1 MTNPADA
8 LPQGSLGLLET
19 DVARQLLASTI
30 PARVAYVATDGTP
43 RVMST
48 WFHWSGD
55 ALVMPAFISA
65 PHVRHPASR
74 LRDLRDR
81 PDVAV
86 TIDTNTFP
94 PEVLLLRGRVTVDE
108 QDGVPD
114 EYALAANRYL
124 GEESGRAYIGSVDM
138 PGTRMARIV
147 LRPSWVGV
155 IDFQTR
161 NPSPLGGITGAA
173 TDDGRP

>member
-1 MTNPADA
+1 VTNHAAA

-19 DVARQLLASTI
+19 DMARRLLPSTI
-30 PARVAYVATDGTP
+30 PARMAYVAADGTP
-43 RVMST
+43 RVIST
-48 WFHWSGD
+48 WFHWTGE

-65 PHVRHPASR
+65 PHVRHRAGR

-86 TIDTNTFP
+86 TIDTETFP
-94 PEVLLLRGRVTVDE
+94 PEVLLLRGRVSIDE
-108 QDGVPD
+108 VDGVAE
-114 EYALAANRYL
+114 EYAMAAERYL
-124 GEESGRAYIGSVDM
+124 GEEAGRGYIASIDV

-147 LRPSWVGV
+147 LRPSWVGL

-161 NPSPLGGITGAA
+161 NPSPLGGVRRSS
-173 TDDGRP
+173 D